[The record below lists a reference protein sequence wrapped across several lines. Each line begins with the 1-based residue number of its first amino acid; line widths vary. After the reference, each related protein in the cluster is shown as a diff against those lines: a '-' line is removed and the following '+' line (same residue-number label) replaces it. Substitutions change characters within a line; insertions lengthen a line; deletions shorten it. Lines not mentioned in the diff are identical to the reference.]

1 MFLVRL
7 ANFIYGYVVIIIEGM
22 FPERFLNICAR
33 RGIYLWNVKKEGKY
47 QISANISVRGF
58 KMVRRLQKSRCR
70 VILKNEGACPL
81 CFQAQ
86 EKKGLCFGSGCFC
99 AFIVCDDKIYLG
111 GGYQRKC

>member
-58 KMVRRLQKSRCR
+58 KMVRP
-70 VILKNEGACPL
+70 VAKNHDVA
-81 CFQAQ
+81 
-86 EKKGLCFGSGCFC
+86 
-99 AFIVCDDKIYLG
+99 
-111 GGYQRKC
+111 